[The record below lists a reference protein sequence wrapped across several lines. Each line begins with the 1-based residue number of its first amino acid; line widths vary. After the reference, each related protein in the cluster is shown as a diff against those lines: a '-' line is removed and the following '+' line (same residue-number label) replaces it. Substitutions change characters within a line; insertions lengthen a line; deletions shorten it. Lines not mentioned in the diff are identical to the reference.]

1 MADPF
6 EVRMRF
12 TSHLQ
17 HLNAS
22 VTSSQ
27 KAAQYAL
34 KYREMDEDLHSCI
47 LEQLE
52 RNSMNN
58 RANIMYFI
66 EHLCDMAAR
75 EGHSRFVRMMQQD
88 ILRVVDA
95 VTPEDGSGAA
105 NVKVVRRVSLA
116 PNIYILNRALKT
128 SEPRMADDSE
138 PSEQVL
144 KGLEQK
150 SHLQSQTVS
159 EIEGALKE
167 RDTLPAHAGLSP
179 IPSTAN
185 IPPSSGQPGT
195 STTNPDND
203 AARQQSTATTGTA
216 TPASS
221 KAPVNGPTRPDK
233 RQIEQ
238 RIEEDRER
246 HKRLR
251 ESIWAV
257 PADND
262 NAEFYK
268 MWEETSEIGEDDYL
282 AAAEE
287 AAERDKCAELAM
299 AEYAEEDGDEEGDEE
314 YEDED
319 EEPGEE

>member
-12 TSHLQ
+12 TSQLQ

-27 KAAQYAL
+27 KAAHYAL
-34 KYREMDEDLHSCI
+34 KYRDMDEDLHSCI

-66 EHLCDMAAR
+66 EHLCDMAQR
-75 EGHSRFVRMMQQD
+75 ENHLDFVRMMQRD

-95 VTPEDGSGAA
+95 VAPSDGSGAA
-105 NVKVVRRVSLA
+105 NVKVVRRV
-116 PNIYILNRALKT
+116 LN
-128 SEPRMADDSE
+128 
-138 PSEQVL
+138 
-144 KGLEQK
+144 GLQQK
-150 SHLQSQTVS
+150 SILVPDTVT
-159 EIEGALKE
+159 EIEACLKE
-167 RDTLPAHAGLSP
+167 RDTLPAHPALSP
-179 IPSTAN
+179 VEAN
-185 IPPSSGQPGT
+185 GQRDVQMVN
-195 STTNPDND
+195 TTP
-203 AARQQSTATTGTA
+203 
-216 TPASS
+216 
-221 KAPVNGPTRPDK
+221 KMNGVIRLDK

-257 PADND
+257 GADED
-262 NAEFYK
+262 QEFERL
-268 MWEETSEIGEDDYL
+268 WDEVSEIGEDDYL
-282 AAAEE
+282 AA
-287 AAERDKCAELAM
+287 
-299 AEYAEEDGDEEGDEE
+299 EEDAMERRQALDVD
-314 YEDED
+314 
-319 EEPGEE
+319 